1 MSRKFALLI
10 HWTDKKSYL
19 WNTVT
24 LQKIFGVNM
33 NTGTAK
39 PEPSSLADTPFF
51 INAPWRTST
60 ILTGELDENEV
71 SRALSKE
78 NYGGKLTMPVPG
90 RYQEC
95 YRAHAA
101 QNKTH
106 LKSISGLHA
115 LAVKPMLGITKVD
128 SLTPSTL
135 NPQAAEF
142 MSAMMP
148 IFQAVDV
155 LLSVLDASAQRNTV
169 ATNPQRVN
177 LFELD
182 ETIEL
187 SPDQTRFKENEALQA
202 YTAGFKSM
210 FKNTHPKS
218 RMLANVNQAAAG
230 MRLVILFD
238 MKAQNIIASE
248 DDVAELAQILHP
260 RRFIRAAEIAW
271 FISPLFL
278 LDGTIN
284 FCSNSRPSVSQLIGF
299 WDALGNGRYSV
310 AAYQESEIKMWTAIL
325 SVAMY
330 AATAEQ
336 ATRTY
341 LTVFQELLFSTDD
354 LAVFRFPND
363 GELGPTVGF
372 EEEVESSWALP
383 PSKPIKAPKRTGK
396 KSSAPP
402 STGPVLRD
410 RTVLAAKSAAP
421 MVNISVASSPKKR
434 KATSRKARATPDLE
448 EEEEWCK
455 HEPEIVDLV
464 GDDARLQEQYEGKL
478 KVDLDS
484 ERKRQRSEEGFTFKI
499 YDAVRTPGQIPKE
512 EEFTMF
518 GFENSWEHN
527 KRLMSEIVAAQ
538 RCGPDGLPLFLH
550 DSAANPDPS
559 LIPSQASVSLLH
571 VTTPTE
577 FAKLPKL
584 LQQQI
589 FRNRCLLFNDVRRDD
604 LPKAFDEETLEQ
616 YRELDSL
623 TEIQGVFHPLNHQGY
638 LGWDLFSDL
647 LRPVEKDG
655 HQRTL
660 NALSNVLPNKS
671 MELPP
676 AWSTVWLL
684 WCFPRPDSK
693 APYTV
698 VFVCT
703 AGANSWQH
711 IDTSSTC
718 FEVLFGTKI
727 VALAYRKRGLPE
739 TDLRGDWRSRH
750 AFDGWDGAFS
760 NTDYYE
766 YEIFPLRPGQVL
778 VMAPHIPHTIWSPE
792 ASIVKANILSAR
804 PPFSLQLLHA
814 GARWIFLR
822 IFRFQVRRICGGRS
836 GSLHVPDLLTKEGC
850 LDLLYLHHFIVLYL
864 VFHPWSYLTEALE
877 NVESNMSDT
886 HWTELCGTQALS
898 VELEKYILANFQF
911 QYTAPS
917 NSAQRF
923 RSFLDVLQYSLTHL
937 AITLSIAKS
946 ELWDDENPGSF
957 TPEEFDEQLTAA
969 LQQFDLLR
977 KSGSSCADE
986 FQAALVR
993 IQEEETSLESWS
1005 HWMPCEQK
1013 KRKVADQERP
1023 SDADRVPKKK
1033 R

>member
-1 MSRKFALLI
+1 MYEIDNKLFGSDSHHEKIKFALLI

-24 LQKIFGVNM
+24 LQKIFGVNILYQDVI
-33 NTGTAK
+33 K
-39 PEPSSLADTPFF
+39 
-51 INAPWRTST
+51 NAIERMQH
-60 ILTGELDENEV
+60 
-71 SRALSKE
+71 K
-78 NYGGKLTMPVPG
+78 
-90 RYQEC
+90 
-95 YRAHAA
+95 
-101 QNKTH
+101 NKTH

-182 ETIEL
+182 ERKRTIEL

-230 MRLVILFD
+230 MRLVILFVGGSVSPFFYSNNLRQGCAECTVETLKIYFRKYANVLIWLTAGLKNLAED
-238 MKAQNIIASE
+238 RKAQNIIASE

-271 FISPLFL
+271 
-278 LDGTIN
+278 
-284 FCSNSRPSVSQLIGF
+284 PSVSQLIGF

-325 SVAMY
+325 SVACMLLLQSKQH
-330 AATAEQ
+330 AP
-336 ATRTY
+336 Y
-341 LTVFQELLFSTDD
+341 LTVFKSYFSPPMISPFSVSLMMESLVQPLDS
-354 LAVFRFPND
+354 RRRWSPP
-363 GELGPTVGF
+363 GP
-372 EEEVESSWALP
+372 LP
-383 PSKPIKAPKRTGK
+383 PASLSRPPKRTGK

-484 ERKRQRSEEGFTFKI
+484 ERKRSEEGFTFKI

-527 KRLMSEIVAAQ
+527 KRLMSEIVAGA
-538 RCGPDGLPLFLH
+538 
-550 DSAANPDPS
+550 
-559 LIPSQASVSLLH
+559 
-571 VTTPTE
+571 
-577 FAKLPKL
+577 
-584 LQQQI
+584 
-589 FRNRCLLFNDVRRDD
+589 
-604 LPKAFDEETLEQ
+604 TLCIE
-616 YRELDSL
+616 SWTVL
-623 TEIQGVFHPLNHQGY
+623 TEIQDVGLRTLEERQISRVG
-638 LGWDLFSDL
+638 LFSDL

-676 AWSTVWLL
+676 AWSVLAMHEQAFTVLYGSSGVSQDPIPKHIHSGL
-684 WCFPRPDSK
+684 CFAQRILPPP
-693 APYTV
+693 A
-698 VFVCT
+698 
-703 AGANSWQH
+703 
-711 IDTSSTC
+711 

-766 YEIFPLRPGQVL
+766 YEIFRFVL
-778 VMAPHIPHTIWSPE
+778 DKFFAVIMSNVIHDDAVTN
-792 ASIVKANILSAR
+792 AS
-804 PPFSLQLLHA
+804 HA

-969 LQQFDLLR
+969 TATVRFAAKIRLLLCR
-977 KSGSSCADE
+977 RIPGCSRTHSRRGDFSGVVVTLD
-986 FQAALVR
+986 ALVR
-993 IQEEETSLESWS
+993 GIYSLGSDSETEEA
-1005 HWMPCEQK
+1005 K
-1013 KRKVADQERP
+1013 GRDQERP